1 MKTREARHRAILELV
16 GERRI
21 DSQESLLNLLSMEG
35 LAVTQ
40 ATLSRDLKALGV
52 GKASAGA
59 AGYYYTIPSHK
70 AQMEAANLYLA
81 DLLRG
86 WVSIKF
92 TANLGVVKTLSG
104 HADAVAIALDN
115 LNLTG
120 LLGTVAGDDT
130 VFLALEDRGRGD
142 SFLDD
147 FARKVPELV
156 DDLR

>member
-1 MKTREARHRAILELV
+1 M
-16 GERRI
+16 
-21 DSQESLLNLLSMEG
+21 
-35 LAVTQ
+35 
-40 ATLSRDLKALGV
+40 
-52 GKASAGA
+52 
-59 AGYYYTIPSHK
+59 
-70 AQMEAANLYLA
+70 
-81 DLLRG
+81 
-86 WVSIKF
+86 
-92 TANLGVVKTLSG
+92 KTLSG

-130 VFLALEDRGRGD
+130 VFLALENRGRGD